1 MSMLDGKV
9 LYMLLLGENV
19 PYMSVLDTGETNT

>member
-19 PYMSVLDTGETNT
+19 AYMSVLDTGETNT